1 MELQPI
7 EQSSSHHMSEELIPI
22 HNNYIASHDLH
33 ERREVF

>member
-7 EQSSSHHMSEELIPI
+7 EQSSSHHIREELIPI
-22 HNNYIASHDLH
+22 HASHDLH